1 MKTPPSR
8 FKELVQEGYGDI
20 ARSGGSCCGPEA
32 CGDNLSGI
40 GFSAGYEKLDGYVAE
55 ADLGLGCGL
64 PTAEALIKPGE
75 TVLDLG
81 SGAGNDVF
89 IASTLVT
96 ETGRVV
102 GLDLT
107 SDMVTRARENATR
120 LGRTNVEF
128 VHGDIEDMPLPD
140 AAFDLVVSNCVL
152 NLVPD
157 KAAAFG
163 EIHRV
168 LKPGG
173 RFAIS
178 DIVLEGELP
187 PALAEASL
195 MYVGCV
201 AGAQQRED
209 YLASIA
215 AAGFDGIEVTKSRE
229 IKLPAG
235 VVAKAVGAVQAQEFA
250 ASGVKIL
257 SITVVANR

>member
-1 MKTPPSR
+1 MKTPPHKI
-8 FKELVQEGYGDI
+8 KELVQEGYGDI
-20 ARSGGSCCGPEA
+20 ARRGGSCCGPQS

-40 GFSAGYEKLDGYVAE
+40 SFSDGYEKLDGYVAE

-64 PTAEALIKPGE
+64 PTEEAFIKPGE

-89 IASTLVT
+89 IASKLVT
-96 ETGRVV
+96 EQGRVV
-102 GLDLT
+102 GLDMT
-107 SDMVTRARENATR
+107 AEMVKRATANAIR

-140 AAFDLVVSNCVL
+140 ATFDLVVSNCVL

-157 KAAAFG
+157 KAAAFA
-163 EIHRV
+163 EIRRV

-178 DIVLEGELP
+178 DIVLQGDLP
-187 PALAEASL
+187 PSLAEASL

-201 AGAQQRED
+201 AGAQQQDE
-209 YLASIA
+209 YLATIT
-215 AAGFDGIEVTKSRE
+215 AAGFEKIKVMKSRE
-229 IKLPAG
+229 IRLPDS
-235 VVAKAVGAVQAQEFA
+235 VVKTVLGADGATAFA

-257 SITVVANR
+257 SITVVGMR